1 MPKPMFDKVAN
12 LRNKYQSTKT
22 EPPQKLPKTIDHGD
36 KQVTKI
42 FKVEQAKIIDI
53 KKEWCKKCIRDI
65 YLELPNLKVQKPQFS
80 FNEEL

>member
-22 EPPQKLPKTIDHGD
+22 EPPQKLPKTIDHGG

-42 FKVEQAKIIDI
+42 FKVE
-53 KKEWCKKCIRDI
+53 
-65 YLELPNLKVQKPQFS
+65 
-80 FNEEL
+80 